1 MTAVLSVPCNTRRT
15 GVKYAMQR
23 GRASIDARSRLIRR
37 NVVAAGMRT
46 SMRLEQ
52 AMWDALH
59 EIAGH
64 EETSIN
70 ELVARIGRSS
80 ADRLTRTSA
89 VRVFIINFYRDRLRS
104 AAPWLFGPTLVHSGV
119 EKGFPSGC

>member
-1 MTAVLSVPCNTRRT
+1 MTAVLSVPCKTRRT

-64 EETSIN
+64 EETNIN
-70 ELVARIGRSS
+70 GLVARIGRSS
-80 ADRLTRTSA
+80 DDRLTRTSA
-89 VRVFIINFYRDRLRS
+89 VRVFIINFLQ
-104 AAPWLFGPTLVHSGV
+104 GQT
-119 EKGFPSGC
+119 